1 MCLEKL
7 NHGLY
12 PCLIFIAV
20 TCLQNM
26 MLPPPPGWQQHSF
39 IRKLKVDYC

>member
-7 NHGLY
+7 NHGLHPY
-12 PCLIFIAV
+12 LIFIAV

-26 MLPPPPGWQQHSF
+26 MLPPSGWQQHSF